1 VGNSLSFNGSSQYLS
16 NGGSASNNQKTFTF
30 ACWFKLPADE
40 NGSFLFSSNVAETN
54 FAYFSISNNG
64 SGLAS
69 LQFLS
74 QTGGSTVAQSVTSNF
89 TTDTNWHHVCFAVDT
104 TQATSTNRVI
114 IYLDGTV
121 ASTTTYTAPPQNT
134 NLSINNTSLV
144 TIGDQAGSLFFSGNL
159 TEMYFIDGQQLSPSS
174 FITGTPGIPKTF
186 SGSYTGVW
194 DWYLNFRN
202 GASTTT
208 LGNDSSG
215 EGNNWTLN
223 SMATSNQTLVYP
235 GYPDYV
241 DAFTG
246 QWLEPLRQRIITW
259 QQPIAET
266 ILFTQTL
273 SPHSLIFNGSTQY
286 LSNGGNASNNQ
297 QKFTFVCWFKLGN
310 INENGVFLYSSASAI
325 NTNNSTLFQ
334 IDNDGA
340 GQGNIVLDAMVA
352 GGFTN
357 GCFLQTVDFSTD
369 FNWHHV
375 CFSVDTTQSNAANRA
390 IVYLDGVQ
398 LSNFS
403 YTAPPQNAT
412 LSINNTV
419 VATVGQ
425 GNGFLFNGK
434 LTEMYFIDG
443 QQLSPTSF
451 ITGTPGIPKTYSGS
465 YTGVWDWYLNFRN
478 GTSTTTLG
486 YDSSGENNNWTL
498 NSMTTAN
505 QSLDYPGYV
514 DFIDA
519 LMGQWG
525 TPIWNRR
532 LPTFIDNAIPIAL
545 STFSVTL
552 SGWHKPLNEPV
563 RIKPSLPTNEQQFLA
578 YTAGLPNLGVSL
590 SGWYGPFTDPVRVK
604 PGLPTAEQ
612 QPLTYTAGLPNYQVN
627 LIGWQTPFSDPVRW
641 KPSVIWQQ
649 PLAETLGF
657 TTVIVPPL
665 SWYASLTDPI
675 RLKPGL
681 QTALQQPIAQTF
693 SQPNY
698 VVPALSFWQPL
709 AEPIRV
715 RLQNYGDLR
724 TSLAYTP
731 PPLVNWWFTNLGDP
745 TRVRLG
751 LLPGEQ
757 QFLALAPGLVLTQ
770 NITATMVAIEINS
783 DVASAGIDV
792 YSLLPT
798 LSFLPTARV
807 SIKEIPAVG
816 RR

>member
-186 SGSYTGVW
+186 
-194 DWYLNFRN
+194 
-202 GASTTT
+202 
-208 LGNDSSG
+208 
-215 EGNNWTLN
+215 
-223 SMATSNQTLVYP
+223 
-235 GYPDYV
+235 
-241 DAFTG
+241 
-246 QWLEPLRQRIITW
+246 
-259 QQPIAET
+259 
-266 ILFTQTL
+266 
-273 SPHSLIFNGSTQY
+273 
-286 LSNGGNASNNQ
+286 
-297 QKFTFVCWFKLGN
+297 
-310 INENGVFLYSSASAI
+310 
-325 NTNNSTLFQ
+325 
-334 IDNDGA
+334 
-340 GQGNIVLDAMVA
+340 
-352 GGFTN
+352 
-357 GCFLQTVDFSTD
+357 
-369 FNWHHV
+369 
-375 CFSVDTTQSNAANRA
+375 
-390 IVYLDGVQ
+390 
-398 LSNFS
+398 
-403 YTAPPQNAT
+403 
-412 LSINNTV
+412 
-419 VATVGQ
+419 
-425 GNGFLFNGK
+425 
-434 LTEMYFIDG
+434 
-443 QQLSPTSF
+443 
-451 ITGTPGIPKTYSGS
+451 SGS